1 MVIVKPSG
9 GIGNQFFQYATGRC
23 IAYKLNTELK
33 LDLSRI
39 TVLDGSKPDSFHAY
53 YRLGAFNIQENFA
66 TLEEVKRVEE
76 NGIIP
81 SSLPD
86 LKDCK
91 QDILIQDYWMLY
103 KEKYYID
110 IIDIIR
116 KEFTFKNPLS
126 PSAESYKQKI
136 LSAGCSVSMHF
147 RHGDYLYNP
156 NVRNQTWAGILPLDY
171 YYTCLNILKQKYEK
185 PTVFVFSDNINWCKE
200 NLHLDVPTEF
210 VSVSGGNKKDDEE
223 LYLMSL
229 CNHNIMARS
238 TFSYFA
244 ASMNSNPNK
253 KIFRSFVS
261 DAKGVQQFHQWL
273 KTNKIILP
281 DSYACI
287 NIPFDFYN
295 QPEITLRPIFSLLL
309 VINDNIATLVESLSS
324 FLDQDY
330 KYFELIIVDNSS
342 TDGSGKVCREVVK
355 TFDKVTLI
363 KLHEKVSNG
372 AAWNTAL
379 KAAQGYY
386 VMFLKGNDRL
396 LSNALTSLY
405 LTNRT
410 MIADVV
416 NSTAYL
422 RKDAQGDIDI
432 AGKKF
437 VLNKM
442 SEFQNLNEVFRDK
455 LDKLTLLKVLS
466 NDETFS
472 PLGTRLF
479 KRKFLEENK
488 IRFNEKIGDDAEKL
502 FVIDALFQTDEIIF
516 MPQPIYI
523 APSN

>member
-1 MVIVKPSG
+1 MSG
-9 GIGNQFFQYATGRC
+9 G
-23 IAYKLNTELK
+23 
-33 LDLSRI
+33 D
-39 TVLDGSKPDSFHAY
+39 
-53 YRLGAFNIQENFA
+53 
-66 TLEEVKRVEE
+66 
-76 NGIIP
+76 
-81 SSLPD
+81 
-86 LKDCK
+86 
-91 QDILIQDYWMLY
+91 
-103 KEKYYID
+103 
-110 IIDIIR
+110 
-116 KEFTFKNPLS
+116 
-126 PSAESYKQKI
+126 
-136 LSAGCSVSMHF
+136 
-147 RHGDYLYNP
+147 
-156 NVRNQTWAGILPLDY
+156 
-171 YYTCLNILKQKYEK
+171 
-185 PTVFVFSDNINWCKE
+185 
-200 NLHLDVPTEF
+200 
-210 VSVSGGNKKDDEE
+210 KKDDEE

-309 VINDNIATLVESLSS
+309 VINDDITTLVESLSS
-324 FLDQDY
+324 FLNQDY
-330 KYFELIIVDNSS
+330 KYYELIIVDNVS
-342 TDGSGKVCREVVK
+342 TDGSGKVCREVIK

-396 LSNALTSLY
+396 LSNVLTSLY

-442 SEFQNLNEVFRDK
+442 TAFQNMNGIFRNK

-466 NDETFS
+466 HDESFF

-479 KRKFLEENK
+479 SRKFLEENK
-488 IRFNEKIGDDAEKL
+488 ISFDEKIEGAENL
-502 FVIDALFQTDEIIF
+502 FVIDALFKTEEIIF
-516 MPQPIYI
+516 TSQPTYI